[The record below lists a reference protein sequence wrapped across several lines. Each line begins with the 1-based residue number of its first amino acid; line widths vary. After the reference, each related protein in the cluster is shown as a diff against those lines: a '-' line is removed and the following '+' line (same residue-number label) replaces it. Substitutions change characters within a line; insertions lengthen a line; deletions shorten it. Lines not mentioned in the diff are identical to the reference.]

1 MKSSTKLPL
10 AIALALCSAP
20 ALALQLGEVRVK
32 SALDEPL
39 VAEIPIQL
47 DNLSEA
53 RDLRAGLASQADFD
67 KAAISR
73 AGLDQLR
80 FSIVTDST
88 GHKLVLITSLQPV
101 SEPYLDFLIEV
112 DNASG
117 KQLREYTVL
126 LDPVIGAPPSEQEMI
141 APASAP
147 QPVAPMPAPA
157 APAPSAAPANP
168 APVQPMAS
176 SPPAPTSP
184 TPAPPPP
191 SPPPPPPPQTSH
203 TQAAAAQAGDYNV
216 QSGDTLYRIASENRP
231 DDKISIDQMMLALQ
245 SSNPDAFYRDNIN
258 NLKSGAILRIPTR
271 DEIASAPGG
280 SQAHAQVRRQNED
293 WRGAAARKATVVA
306 SETASDQG
314 AAAKGAADANDKL
327 ALVPPSQG
335 GDSAS
340 TRAGEQGGTGA
351 DQVAGLKQQLA
362 TAKES
367 LASTKQENS
376 ELQSRVK
383 DLQDISGKNQKLLG
397 MKDAQIAELQDK
409 LTKLQNGSVAASSA
423 SAAAPASAASNA
435 AAATAAKASTAAAPT
450 SAASNVS
457 ALASSATPAGAVA
470 STAVSKPAQVSGPV
484 TAKPQ
489 AVPASHTATT
499 EELPWYQ
506 RPLAWLVAGIVVLAL
521 ILAGL
526 LRRRP
531 KPLPDLPDESEGSS
545 LADQFGDS
553 PLPDAQAGMTEDEV
567 ADADEP
573 YDPDAQEFESAPESA
588 PPAHDYDFTFD
599 EPPPGEPVA
608 EPGMSPPQPPVAG
621 LDDITRER
629 SAVNFDDYA
638 STDSEVGAPVSTA
651 NEEEAAPAPMD
662 EFSDDPVDTKLDLA
676 RAYLDMGDPA
686 GARAML
692 EEVLN
697 EGTQMQKDEAGR
709 LLDDM
714 A

>member
-1 MKSSTKLPL
+1 MKSSTMLPL
-10 AIALALCSAP
+10 AIALALGSAP

-67 KAAISR
+67 KAGISR

-80 FSIVTDST
+80 FSIVDDST
-88 GHKLVLITSLQPV
+88 GHKLVLITSQQPV
-101 SEPYLDFLIEV
+101 SDPYLDFLIEV

-126 LDPVIGAPPSEQEMI
+126 LDPVISTPPPEQEMI

-147 QPVAPMPAPA
+147 PQA
-157 APAPSAAPANP
+157 APAPTPPAPATMPVNP
-168 APVQPMAS
+168 APMQQTAAPTP
-176 SPPAPTSP
+176 PPA
-184 TPAPPPP
+184 APPPP
-191 SPPPPPPPQTSH
+191 PANPVQSTTAH
-203 TQAAAAQAGDYNV
+203 AGDYTV
-216 QSGDTLYRIASENRP
+216 QRGDTLYRIASENRP
-231 DDKISIDQMMLALQ
+231 DDQVSVDQMMLALQ
-245 SSNPDAFYRDNIN
+245 SSNPDAFYHDNIN

-280 SQAHAQVRRQNED
+280 AKAHAQVRRQNED
-293 WRGAAARKATVVA
+293 WRGVAARKATVVA
-306 SETASDQG
+306 SEAAGDQG
-314 AAAKGAADANDKL
+314 APAKSATDAGDKL
-327 ALVPPSQG
+327 ALVPPTKG
-335 GDSAS
+335 GGSAA

-351 DQVAGLKQQLA
+351 EQVAGLKQQLA
-362 TAKES
+362 TTKES
-367 LASTKQENS
+367 LASAKQENS

-383 DLQDISGKNQKLLG
+383 DLEDISGKNQKLLG
-397 MKDAQIAELQDK
+397 MKDAQIAELQGK
-409 LTKLQNGSVAASSA
+409 LTKLQNGPGAASSA
-423 SAAAPASAASNA
+423 AAAVPAPAGSANAAVTKAATAGAPTSPAGTVSAPAASAGTAGTVAANAPAKSAPVSRPVAAKPQPASRPSAAA
-435 AAATAAKASTAAAPT
+435 
-450 SAASNVS
+450 
-457 ALASSATPAGAVA
+457 
-470 STAVSKPAQVSGPV
+470 
-484 TAKPQ
+484 
-489 AVPASHTATT
+489 T
-499 EELPWYQ
+499 EALPWYQ
-506 RPLAWLVAGIVVLAL
+506 RPVAWIVAGAVLLVL

-531 KPLPDLPDESEGSS
+531 KPLPELPEEPEASS
-545 LADQFGDS
+545 LADHFGDS
-553 PLPDAQAGMTEDEV
+553 PLPDAQADV
-567 ADADEP
+567 AEADEP
-573 YDPDAQEFESAPESA
+573 HDPAAQEPEPEPEPEAAPA
-588 PPAHDYDFTFD
+588 VQDYDFTFD

-608 EPGMSPPQPPVAG
+608 EPGMPPPQAPMVE

-629 SAVNFDDYA
+629 SAVGFEESAPTSYA
-638 STDSEVGAPVSTA
+638 DASG
-651 NEEEAAPAPMD
+651 EEEVAPASAD

-697 EGTQMQKDEAGR
+697 EGTQAQKGEAGR

>member
-10 AIALALCSAP
+10 AIALALGSAP

-67 KAAISR
+67 KAGISR

-80 FSIVTDST
+80 FSIVDDST
-88 GHKLVLITSLQPV
+88 GHKLVLITSQQPV
-101 SEPYLDFLIEV
+101 SDPYLDFLIEV

-117 KQLREYTVL
+117 KLLREYTVL
-126 LDPVIGAPPSEQEMI
+126 LDPVISAPTPEQEMI

-147 QPVAPMPAPA
+147 PQA
-157 APAPSAAPANP
+157 APAPAPTPPDTAPVTPAPMQQAAAPTP
-168 APVQPMAS
+168 
-176 SPPAPTSP
+176 PPA
-184 TPAPPPP
+184 APPPP
-191 SPPPPPPPQTSH
+191 PANTVQS
-203 TQAAAAQAGDYNV
+203 AATHAGDYTV
-216 QSGDTLYRIASENRP
+216 QHGDTLYRIASENRP
-231 DDKISIDQMMLALQ
+231 DDQVSVDQMMLALQ
-245 SSNPDAFYRDNIN
+245 SSNPDAFYHDNIN

-280 SQAHAQVRRQNED
+280 AKAHAQVRRQNED
-293 WRGAAARKATVVA
+293 WRGVAARKATVVA
-306 SETASDQG
+306 SEAAGDQG
-314 AAAKGAADANDKL
+314 APAKSATDASDKL
-327 ALVPPSQG
+327 ALVPPTQG
-335 GDSAS
+335 GGSAS

-351 DQVAGLKQQLA
+351 EQVAGLKQQLA
-362 TAKES
+362 TTKES
-367 LASTKQENS
+367 LASAKQENS

-383 DLQDISGKNQKLLG
+383 DLEDISGKNQKLLG
-397 MKDAQIAELQDK
+397 MKDAQIAELQGK
-409 LTKLQNGSVAASSA
+409 LAKLQNGSGAASSA
-423 SAAAPASAASNA
+423 SAAAPAPAGSANAATVAAKAATAGAPTSPAGTASAPAASASAPGTVAANAPAKPAPVSRPVAAKPQPASRPNA
-435 AAATAAKASTAAAPT
+435 AA
-450 SAASNVS
+450 
-457 ALASSATPAGAVA
+457 
-470 STAVSKPAQVSGPV
+470 
-484 TAKPQ
+484 
-489 AVPASHTATT
+489 T

-506 RPLAWLVAGIVVLAL
+506 RPVAWIAAGAVLLVL

-531 KPLPDLPDESEGSS
+531 KPLPELPEEPEASS
-545 LADQFGDS
+545 LADHFGDS
-553 PLPDAQAGMTEDEV
+553 PLPDEQADV
-567 ADADEP
+567 AEADEP
-573 YDPDAQEFESAPESA
+573 HEPVAQESEPEPEA
-588 PPAHDYDFTFD
+588 EPAVQDYDFTFD

-608 EPGMSPPQPPVAG
+608 EPGMPPPQAPTAG

-629 SAVNFDDYA
+629 SAVDFEESAPTSYA
-638 STDSEVGAPVSTA
+638 DASG
-651 NEEEAAPAPMD
+651 EEEIAPASPD

-697 EGTQMQKDEAGR
+697 EGTQAQKDEAGR